1 MRRLLST
8 DKDLGR
14 AQSRFYAVV
23 DKPAEAKAAVALMN
37 RWLWKTSAKLLSAF
51 FTPSFEE

>member
-23 DKPAEAKAAVALMN
+23 DKRAGAKAAVALMN

>member
-23 DKPAEAKAAVALMN
+23 DKLAGAKAAVALMN
-37 RWLWKTSAKLLSAF
+37 RWL
-51 FTPSFEE
+51 